1 MSIDIGTK
9 TVHGINSVSGLE
21 LPGSSLE
28 RVWKIVESTNGAQVD
43 NISGELIGD
52 HRLDISGDLVDL
64 STTNLSES
72 ELTSDLLGESN
83 TSRAMNASS
92 HGGLDEGT
100 DILVLDG
107 TFVFSESAF
116 FVSVNSRNILKV
128 AFSALIANGAI
139 KRMISEEEFHNTT
152 SSDSSLLGLG
162 DNLHIRSNLSSAGG
176 NRLGDT
182 LDLN

>member
-1 MSIDIGTK
+1 
-9 TVHGINSVSGLE
+9 
-21 LPGSSLE
+21 
-28 RVWKIVESTNGAQVD
+28 
-43 NISGELIGD
+43 
-52 HRLDISGDLVDL
+52 
-64 STTNLSES
+64 
-72 ELTSDLLGESN
+72 
-83 TSRAMNASS
+83 MNASS
-92 HGGLDEGT
+92 HGGLDKGT